1 MLRQWMM
8 VGIFVAGMTLGTTR
22 AKDLWSPKTAKVVWK
37 AAVGVGYSSVAVDGD
52 RLYTM
57 GNKSNQ
63 DTVFCLNAKTGKII
77 WKYTYRCKLGKYKGS
92 RAAPVLDGGK
102 LYVVSDQGELF
113 CIDVAAGK
121 LDWKVNVLKA
131 TKNSK
136 KEWVIASSPAIV
148 GKFVLLNMGSSGVA
162 VHKATG
168 KLAWKSKGRSGY
180 ASPLVFGS
188 EKKPLAVISSEKKL
202 NVVDVGTGKVLAEY
216 DWKVS
221 NKVNAATPL
230 LVNDQIF
237 ITSASEK
244 RSLLLRFAAGALE
257 PVWESD
263 VLKYYFNS
271 CVAVDG
277 YIFGLDGERKRDGVL
292 RCLSL
297 KDGSEAQSKEMS
309 FASLSENDGKLI
321 VLDEAGTLH
330 FIRATLDSFDD
341 LHTFKTGL
349 KKLCWTP
356 PVVANNM
363 IYCRNSLGALVA
375 VSVQKEIKKVKK
387 AADKKAPPKKDKK

>member
-8 VGIFVAGMTLGTTR
+8 IGIFVAGMTQGTTR

-37 AAVGVGYSSVAVDGD
+37 ALVGVGYSSVTVDED

-57 GNKSNQ
+57 GNKSNK

-77 WKYTYRCKLGKYKGS
+77 WKYTYRCALGKYKGS

-102 LYVVSDQGELF
+102 LYVMSDQGELF
-113 CIDVAAGK
+113 CLDATMGK
-121 LDWKVNVLKA
+121 LVWRVNLLKV

-136 KEWVIASSPAIV
+136 KEWLIASSPAIA
-148 GKFVLLNMGSSGVA
+148 GDFVLLNMGSSGVA

-188 EKKPLAVISSEKKL
+188 KEKPLAVISSEKKL

-230 LVNDQIF
+230 LVKDQIF

-244 RSLLLRFAAGALE
+244 HSLLLRFSAGALE

-271 CVAVDG
+271 CVVVDG
-277 YIFGLDGERKRDGVL
+277 YIFGVDGERKRKSVL
-292 RCLSL
+292 RCLSF
-297 KDGSEAQSKEMS
+297 KDGTEAQSKEMS

-341 LHTFKTGL
+341 LYTFKTGL

-356 PVVANNM
+356 PVFANNM

-375 VSVQKEIKKVKK
+375 ISVQKEKKV
-387 AADKKAPPKKDKK
+387 ADKKAPPKKDKK